1 VPDAEGVSTTARLVG
16 RIVAPLVNTNEPEA
30 EVIELNVLP
39 SAPVAR
45 GDVVCVLETSK
56 ATMAVESE
64 HDGWVGE
71 VHVALHDRITAGD
84 PICEVFDAVPP
95 PSASPA
101 RAPAADSA
109 GAGARPRLTRK
120 AEAMARAAGIDLSTL
135 PTDRFVTE
143 RDILALVG
151 PARPAPAGLDE
162 TLLARIRPNSVVIFG
177 GGGLARDL
185 IDSMRTRHELE
196 ALCVVD
202 DRLEPG
208 QDVLG
213 VPVVGGRDR
222 LEALVEAGVRLAVNA
237 VGGIGAIQVR
247 IDIFEALERA
257 GLQLATLVDRGA
269 MVAPSATLAPGAQ
282 LFPGAVV
289 SSGAV
294 IGRGAL
300 INTGAIVSHD
310 CRIGDYSHVAP
321 GAILA
326 GDVTVGEATLIGMGV
341 TATLGCRIGSRCIV
355 GNGAAVTADVPDRA
369 IVSAGS
375 VWPPPGSG
383 AARGGR
389 A

>member
-1 VPDAEGVSTTARLVG
+1 
-16 RIVAPLVNTNEPEA
+16 
-30 EVIELNVLP
+30 
-39 SAPVAR
+39 
-45 GDVVCVLETSK
+45 
-56 ATMAVESE
+56 
-64 HDGWVGE
+64 
-71 VHVALHDRITAGD
+71 VHVALHDRVTAGD

-95 PSASPA
+95 PPA
-101 RAPAADSA
+101 LTSTPRAPAADGA

-151 PARPAPAGLDE
+151 PSQPAPGGLAAA
-162 TLLARIRPNSVVIFG
+162 LLARIRPNSVVIFG

-185 IDSMRTRHELE
+185 IDSMRTRRELE

-202 DRLEPG
+202 DGIEPG
-208 QDVLG
+208 GEVLG
-213 VPVVGGRDR
+213 LPVVGGRER
-222 LEALVEAGVRLAVNA
+222 LEALVEAGVRLAVNG

-247 IDIFEALERA
+247 IEIFEALERA

-269 MVAPSATLAPGAQ
+269 MVAPSASLSPGAQ
-282 LFPGAVV
+282 LFPGSVV

-294 IGRGAL
+294 IGRGAI

-355 GNGAAVTADVPDRA
+355 GNGSAVTGDVPDRA
-369 IVSAGS
+369 IVPAGS
-375 VWPPPGSG
+375 VWPAAGG
-383 AARGGR
+383 ARGGDRGGR

>member
-1 VPDAEGVSTTARLVG
+1 VPGGEGVTATAGLVG

-30 EVIELNVLP
+30 EVIELNVRH
-39 SAPVAR
+39 SAPIAR

-64 HDGWVGE
+64 HEGWVGE
-71 VHVALHDRITAGD
+71 VHVALNDRVTAGD
-84 PICEVFDAVPP
+84 PICEVFDAIPP
-95 PSASPA
+95 PP
-101 RAPAADSA
+101 APAPA
-109 GAGARPRLTRK
+109 GAAADGAGGGARPRLTRK

-151 PARPAPAGLDE
+151 PARPASGGLDAA
-162 TLLARIRPNSVVIFG
+162 LLARIRPNSVVIFG

-185 IDSMRTRHELE
+185 IDSMRMRHELE

-202 DRLEPG
+202 DGLEAG
-208 QDVLG
+208 QEVLG

-237 VGGIGAIQVR
+237 VGGIGSIQIR

-282 LFPGAVV
+282 LFPGSVV

-355 GNGAAVTADVPDRA
+355 GNGSAVTADVPDRA
-369 IVSAGS
+369 IVPAGS
-375 VWPPPGSG
+375 VWPAPGG
-383 AARGGR
+383 ARRGGR

>member
-1 VPDAEGVSTTARLVG
+1 VTTTAQLVG

-30 EVIELNVLP
+30 EVIELNLRP
-39 SAPVAR
+39 FSRIAR
-45 GDVVCVLETSK
+45 GEVVCVLETSK
-56 ATMAVESE
+56 ATMEVESE

-71 VHVALHDRITAGD
+71 VRIALHDRVTAGD
-84 PICEVFDAVPP
+84 LICEVFDAE
-95 PSASPA
+95 PA
-101 RAPAADSA
+101 PAPAEAAAPAADGGQA
-109 GAGARPRLTRK
+109 ARPRLTRK
-120 AEAMARAAGIDLSTL
+120 AEAMARAAGVDLSAL
-135 PTDRFVTE
+135 PTDRFITE

-151 PARPAPAGLDE
+151 EPQPAPAGLGE
-162 TLLARIRPNSVVIFG
+162 AVLSRIRPNSVVIFG

-185 IDSMRTRHELE
+185 IDSMRTRRELE

-208 QDVLG
+208 QEVLG

-222 LEALVEAGVRLAVNA
+222 LDALVEAGVRLAVCA

-282 LFPGAVV
+282 LFPGAVA

-310 CRIGDYSHVAP
+310 CRIGDYSHIAP

-355 GNGAAVTADVPDRA
+355 GNGSAVTGDVPDRT
-369 IVSAGS
+369 IVPAGS
-375 VWPPPGSG
+375 VWDGSG
-383 AARGGR
+383 SRRGRGG